1 MRQAAEL
8 QVGCRITDKKWLNDR
23 AFSMWVEAPSIAKAY
38 CPGQFVVVRAE
49 KEGDRIPLGVAETDS
64 ERAQLRLIVLAAG
77 YSTRLLNAVRSSDRL
92 AEVAGPVGRPATIRK
107 CQRPVLGIA
116 EEAGSAFLLP
126 HLAAHRKAGNRVSAI
141 LGAATLKQLLLV
153 DEIQK
158 VAPDLHLCT
167 DDGEFVRKGPVA
179 DVLIDLL
186 NRGLNPELIVSVG
199 PAAAMRSASE
209 IAARRGIPVTVS
221 INPVLVDG
229 SGTCAGC
236 RVLVGER
243 TCYACED
250 GPDFDG
256 TRVQWDE
263 LIARLDKLKPQEVY
277 TWDRACK
284 IVDAGQ

>member
-1 MRQAAEL
+1 MQQVAEL
-8 QVGCRITDKKWLNDR
+8 QLGCTITDKKWLSDR
-23 AFSMWVEAPSIAKAY
+23 AFSMWIEAPSIAKAY
-38 CPGQFVVVRAE
+38 RPGQFVVVSAE
-49 KEGDRIPLGVAETDS
+49 KGGDRIPLGVAETDS
-64 ERAQLRLIVLAAG
+64 GCAHIRLIVLAAP

-116 EEAGSAFLLP
+116 EEAGSAFLLS
-126 HLAAHRKAGNRVSAI
+126 HLVAHRQAGNRVSAI
-141 LGAATLKQLLLV
+141 LGAATLKELLLV

-199 PAAAMRSASE
+199 PAAAMRSVSE
-209 IAARRGIPVTVS
+209 IAVRRGIPVTVS

-263 LIARLDKLKPQEVY
+263 LIARLDKLKPQGVY

-284 IVDAGQ
+284 IVNAGQ